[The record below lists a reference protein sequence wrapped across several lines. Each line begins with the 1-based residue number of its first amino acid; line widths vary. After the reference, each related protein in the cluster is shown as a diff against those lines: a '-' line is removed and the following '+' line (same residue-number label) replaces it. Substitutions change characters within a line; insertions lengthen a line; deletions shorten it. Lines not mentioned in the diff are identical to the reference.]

1 MNRFHIWTLCCKDI
15 EIRNLCSFKNVF
27 WNIKSSNSYG
37 KQILYFRKHF
47 RRPNLKNINLVAES
61 LKIQVPISPI
71 SKHWIQFQVEP
82 TMLEPRLQFETRL
95 KIFKFCLGFKY
106 TPSFP
111 PNLIQLWNYWFFYHI
126 FCINPIPVGLFL
138 ICLI

>member
-15 EIRNLCSFKNVF
+15 EIRNLCSFKYVF
-27 WNIKSSNSYG
+27 LIKSSNSYG